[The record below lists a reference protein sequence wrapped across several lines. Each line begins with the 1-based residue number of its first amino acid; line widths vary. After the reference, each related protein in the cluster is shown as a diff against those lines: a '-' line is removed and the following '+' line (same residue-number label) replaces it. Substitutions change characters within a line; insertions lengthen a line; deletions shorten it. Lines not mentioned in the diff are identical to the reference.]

1 MRTQLTDLKK
11 ELSDIERS
19 LQLNSMYN
27 NMPKETVN
35 SLLKRAEMVRS
46 IIYNMM

>member
-11 ELSDIERS
+11 ELTDIERS
-19 LQLNSMYN
+19 LQLNLMYN
-27 NMPKETVN
+27 NLPKETVTG
-35 SLLKRAEMVRS
+35 LLKRAEMVRS

>member
-11 ELSDIERS
+11 ELTDIERS
-19 LQLNSMYN
+19 LQLNLMYN
-27 NMPKETVN
+27 NLPKETVN

>member
-11 ELSDIERS
+11 ELKDIEHS
-19 LQLNSMYN
+19 LQLNLMYN
-27 NMPKETVN
+27 NLPKETVN

-46 IIYNMM
+46 IIYNMI